1 MLVTAPILAH
11 PDFTK
16 PLILDTDTSNH
27 AIGTVLSQKVGN
39 KEKVIAFASRT
50 LSKSG
55 KKYCVTR
62 KELLAL
68 VYFVK
73 YFRHYLYGQKFT
85 ARTDHA
91 SLRWLTNF
99 KNPEG
104 QAARWLEDLSTFSMT
119 TEQRPGRLHRNADG
133 LSRKPCDDAERNSMG
148 ESSLNNRKQE
158 NPSCMQVGNTTS
170 ENQSDNTIDLTAL
183 QQEVD
188 ELSVV
193 RSSVE
198 QSVKPNFSVISS
210 EGYALKSLWAQC
222 RCLELSDDL
231 LVRRVEDTD
240 NDTVTYQALVPR
252 KARRSALN
260 YCHDLKTSGHLGV
273 SNPVSRVRQKFYW
286 PGLQVDVRSYVA
298 GCETCSKRK
307 GSIPN
312 KRAPVQIVR
321 SGYPMERMAIDILGP
336 LPETEKGNKYIV
348 VVSDYFTKWTE
359 ALPMPNMEA
368 CTVAKLL
375 V

>member
-16 PLILDTDTSNH
+16 PFILDTDASNH
-27 AIGTVLSQKVGN
+27 AIGAVLSQKVGDR
-39 KEKVIAFASRT
+39 EKVIAYASRT
-50 LSKSG
+50 LSKSER
-55 KKYCVTR
+55 KYCVTR

-104 QAARWLEDLSTFSMT
+104 QVARWLEVLSMFSMAI
-119 TEQRPGRLHRNADG
+119 EHRPGRLHVNTDG
-133 LSRKPCDDAERNSMG
+133 LSRKPCDDAERNNMG
-148 ESSLNNRKQE
+148 KGSLNNTKQE
-158 NPSCMQVGNTTS
+158 NPSCMQVGSGSS

-183 QQEVD
+183 QEEDD

-193 RSSVE
+193 RSWVE
-198 QSVKPNFSVISS
+198 QSVKPNFNAISS
-210 EGYALKSLWAQC
+210 EGYALKSLWSQFP
-222 RCLELSDDL
+222 CLELCNGL

-252 KARRSALN
+252 KARQSVLN
-260 YCHDLKTSGHLGV
+260 YCH
-273 SNPVSRVRQKFYW
+273 
-286 PGLQVDVRSYVA
+286 
-298 GCETCSKRK
+298 
-307 GSIPN
+307 
-312 KRAPVQIVR
+312 
-321 SGYPMERMAIDILGP
+321 
-336 LPETEKGNKYIV
+336 
-348 VVSDYFTKWTE
+348 
-359 ALPMPNMEA
+359 
-368 CTVAKLL
+368 
-375 V
+375 